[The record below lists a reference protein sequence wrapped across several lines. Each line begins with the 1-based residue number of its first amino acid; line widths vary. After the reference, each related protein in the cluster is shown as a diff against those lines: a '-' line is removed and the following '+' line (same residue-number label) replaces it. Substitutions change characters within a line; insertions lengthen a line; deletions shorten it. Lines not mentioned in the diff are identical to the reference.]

1 MIRTACH
8 NSSTLISS
16 LGRRAGGTSIF
27 TPAVSVPTLTITTIY
42 SNSTTANNHYS
53 FLPAAAFPFQ
63 GQGQV
68 RTMATKKAG
77 GSTSNGRDSAG
88 RRLGVK
94 LLHNE
99 KAQAGSILVRQRGQK
114 YRAGTNVGMGKDH
127 TLFAKVA
134 GKVQMEKI
142 QLKHIGCTATG
153 KSLTTIKRRKRTRT
167 VLSILENMEVEED
180 DNDDDEVDDEAVE
193 AAAQLFITQQ
203 HQQQLV
209 SSLRLSR
216 FNSKLFARK

>member
-8 NSSTLISS
+8 SSTLISS

-27 TPAVSVPTLTITTIY
+27 TPAVNVPALTTTIH
-42 SNSTTANNHYS
+42 SNSATAANHYS
-53 FLPAAAFPFQ
+53 FLPASLFQ
-63 GQGQV
+63 VQGQV

-167 VLSILENMEVEED
+167 VLSILEMEVEED
-180 DNDDDEVDDEAVE
+180 DNDDEEDDEAVE

-216 FNSKLFARK
+216 FNSKLFAPRK

>member
-1 MIRTACH
+1 
-8 NSSTLISS
+8 
-16 LGRRAGGTSIF
+16 
-27 TPAVSVPTLTITTIY
+27 
-42 SNSTTANNHYS
+42 
-53 FLPAAAFPFQ
+53 
-63 GQGQV
+63 
-68 RTMATKKAG
+68 MATKKAG

-114 YRAGTNVGMGKDH
+114 FRAGTNVGMGKDH

-153 KSLTTIKRRKRTRT
+153 KSLTTIKRRKRTRI

-180 DNDDDEVDDEAVE
+180 DNDDEVDDEEVE

-203 HQQQLV
+203 HQQQMV

-216 FNSKLFARK
+216 FNSKFLARK

>member
-1 MIRTACH
+1 MIRIACH
-8 NSSTLISS
+8 SSALISS
-16 LGRRAGGTSIF
+16 IGRRAGGISLF
-27 TPAVSVPTLTITTIY
+27 TPAVNVAALNTPTLNSNNTIN
-42 SNSTTANNHYS
+42 NSTTALATRTSH
-53 FLPAAAFPFQ
+53 LLQ
-63 GQGQV
+63 QV

-99 KAQAGSILVRQRGQK
+99 PAKAGSILVRQRGK
-114 YRAGTNVGMGKDH
+114 HYRAGLNVGMGKDH

-134 GKVQMEKI
+134 GKVQMAKI

-167 VLSILENMEVEED
+167 VLSILEQGAVVEEEEEVL
-180 DNDDDEVDDEAVE
+180 DEEEME
-193 AAAQLFITQQ
+193 AAAQLYDTLQ
-203 HQQQLV
+203 HQEQLV
-209 SSLRLSR
+209 KSLRLSR
-216 FNSKLFARK
+216 FDSRLFARK

>member
-1 MIRTACH
+1 MIRIA
-8 NSSTLISS
+8 STI
-16 LGRRAGGTSIF
+16 GRRVGGGGTTVVPSYSSSSSIF
-27 TPAVSVPTLTITTIY
+27 TPAVVVATLNSNINTNTLNNSNTFNTT
-42 SNSTTANNHYS
+42 
-53 FLPAAAFPFQ
+53 F
-63 GQGQV
+63 QV

-99 KAQAGSILVRQRGQK
+99 QAKAGSILVRQRGQK

-153 KSLTTIKRRKRTRT
+153 NSRTTIKRRKRIRT
-167 VLSILENMEVEED
+167 VLSIKEYNDEHEHENEHEAQEEVG
-180 DNDDDEVDDEAVE
+180 DEA
-193 AAAQLFITQQ
+193 QS
-203 HQQQLV
+203 QQQE
-209 SSLRLSR
+209 
-216 FNSKLFARK
+216 SKFVYL

>member
-8 NSSTLISS
+8 SSTLISS
-16 LGRRAGGTSIF
+16 LGRRAGGTSIY
-27 TPAVSVPTLTITTIY
+27 TPAVNVPALITTIH

-53 FLPAAAFPFQ
+53 FLPAAFPFQ

-99 KAQAGSILVRQRGQK
+99 KAKAGSILVRQRGQK
-114 YRAGTNVGMGKDH
+114 FRAGMNVGMGKDH

-153 KSLTTIKRRKRTRT
+153 KSLTTIKRRKRTRI

-180 DNDDDEVDDEAVE
+180 NDDDEVDDEEVE

>member
-8 NSSTLISS
+8 SSSTLISS
-16 LGRRAGGTSIF
+16 LGRRAGGMSVF
-27 TPAVSVPTLTITTIY
+27 TPAVNIPTLNITTIH
-42 SNSTTANNHYS
+42 SNSTTTNNHSS

-63 GQGQV
+63 VQGQV

-114 YRAGTNVGMGKDH
+114 FRAGTNVGMGKDH

-153 KSLTTIKRRKRTRT
+153 KSLTTIKRRKRTRI

-180 DNDDDEVDDEAVE
+180 DNDDEVDDEEVE

-203 HQQQLV
+203 HQQQMV

-216 FNSKLFARK
+216 FNSKFLARK